1 MIQWLLFAALIFET
15 LFFTRYDKKVYG
27 NYLSPVAI
35 LSFPLICII
44 LLSLLTG
51 KILDFK
57 PLSNEILLISIVGI
71 AVFWSGSL
79 FWSII
84 IPEPQLIK
92 TASLFKNDNKQ
103 TVFPLKNIILIL
115 SWFII
120 VIMSYSFIFTFLKFN
135 SISSIGTDEFVYN
148 YSGKGFTGHVMVLGI
163 FTLIYLIGMVKKYDY
178 FTIITIILL
187 IILLILQQV
196 KTWLYVP
203 IIAGIILRI
212 YNQRK
217 IKVKLYHII
226 ELLLIIVILFVFSYY
241 FAAIYNKGSFGERFI
256 KVIQHMF
263 SYIFSGILGFGEHI
277 NNNLDIGKYPQYLLM
292 PFINIWNYL
301 SGGEIKG
308 VVSDYHVMIDNK
320 NIVDVNVKTFFGTIY
335 IYAGA
340 WWGLIYTVTLSLV
353 LYFNWIMSA
362 LSKNYW
368 VVVLYAFLSSPLVI
382 GWFDF
387 YYNQLTFIELPFII
401 ICFMLINKIFVK
413 H

>member
-1 MIQWLLFAALIFET
+1 
-15 LFFTRYDKKVYG
+15 
-27 NYLSPVAI
+27 
-35 LSFPLICII
+35 
-44 LLSLLTG
+44 
-51 KILDFK
+51 
-57 PLSNEILLISIVGI
+57 
-71 AVFWSGSL
+71 
-79 FWSII
+79 
-84 IPEPQLIK
+84 
-92 TASLFKNDNKQ
+92 
-103 TVFPLKNIILIL
+103 
-115 SWFII
+115 
-120 VIMSYSFIFTFLKFN
+120 
-135 SISSIGTDEFVYN
+135 
-148 YSGKGFTGHVMVLGI
+148 
-163 FTLIYLIGMVKKYDY
+163 
-178 FTIITIILL
+178 
-187 IILLILQQV
+187 
-196 KTWLYVP
+196 
-203 IIAGIILRI
+203 
-212 YNQRK
+212 
-217 IKVKLYHII
+217 
-226 ELLLIIVILFVFSYY
+226 
-241 FAAIYNKGSFGERFI
+241 
-256 KVIQHMF
+256 
-263 SYIFSGILGFGEHI
+263 
-277 NNNLDIGKYPQYLLM
+277 M